1 MEAGAAAETEPLLP
15 PRSWRAA
22 RGGECVAEGGVLP
35 RLSADCFR
43 RPGGFL
49 ERRCRASGLGRPLR
63 LSVRRSAAVQ
73 LPLAA
78 VGSEPRSESFFLS
91 NFAAAGAAED
101 LHINQAV
108 VFIEDAIQVSPTR
121 RRAALRPF
129 AGCVTRVLSAGAA
142 RPAVTSEP
150 RIPAAH
156 RFQGASAQKKCGSFS
171 NEIVLK

>member
-63 LSVRRSAAVQ
+63 PSVRRSAAVQ

-121 RRAALRPF
+121 RR
-129 AGCVTRVLSAGAA
+129 RVPSL
-142 RPAVTSEP
+142 AV
-150 RIPAAH
+150 
-156 RFQGASAQKKCGSFS
+156 
-171 NEIVLK
+171 

>member
-63 LSVRRSAAVQ
+63 PSVRRSAAVQ

-78 VGSEPRSESFFLS
+78 VGSEPRSESFFLTLQPPEPLKTS
-91 NFAAAGAAED
+91 T
-101 LHINQAV
+101 
-108 VFIEDAIQVSPTR
+108 STR
-121 RRAALRPF
+121 PWCLSK
-129 AGCVTRVLSAGAA
+129 TRY
-142 RPAVTSEP
+142 
-150 RIPAAH
+150 
-156 RFQGASAQKKCGSFS
+156 K
-171 NEIVLK
+171 